1 MFAKLSAEM
10 EALTTAMRSKKQTAS
25 EQKLVKKQGLTWKS
39 RTCFFKVRRETR
51 RKHRPD

>member
-10 EALTTAMRSKKQTAS
+10 EALTTAMRSKKQRAR

-39 RTCFFKVRRETR
+39 RTCFFKVRPETR